1 MSLRPKLTAPVVVL
15 SSSAAAGTAAPPA
28 SASEPVRRRLRPPP
42 GGQLRRGARGGRV
55 NGSQYVRLPITFP
68 SATSMSWHSQTT
80 IEVAIG
86 VITGS
91 GATPSY
97 RTTAR
102 HSGEYRDVSGAP
114 TADGADIQQ
123 WTRTSS

>member
-1 MSLRPKLTAPVVVL
+1 M
-15 SSSAAAGTAAPPA
+15 
-28 SASEPVRRRLRPPP
+28 
-42 GGQLRRGARGGRV
+42 
-55 NGSQYVRLPITFP
+55 NGPQYVRLPITFP
-68 SATSMSWHSQTT
+68 SATSMSLSWHSQTT

-102 HSGEYRDVSGAP
+102 HSGTCRDVSGAS
-114 TADGADIQQ
+114 TTDGADIQQ
-123 WTRTSS
+123 YTCGCGTNRQWTRTSS

>member
-1 MSLRPKLTAPVVVL
+1 M
-15 SSSAAAGTAAPPA
+15 
-28 SASEPVRRRLRPPP
+28 
-42 GGQLRRGARGGRV
+42 

-68 SATSMSWHSQTT
+68 SATSMSLSRHSQTT

-97 RTTAR
+97 QTTAQ
-102 HSGEYRDVSGAP
+102 HSSKYRDLSGAS

-123 WTRTSS
+123 YTCGSGTNQQWTRTSS

>member
-1 MSLRPKLTAPVVVL
+1 M
-15 SSSAAAGTAAPPA
+15 
-28 SASEPVRRRLRPPP
+28 
-42 GGQLRRGARGGRV
+42 
-55 NGSQYVRLPITFP
+55 NGSQYVRPPITFP
-68 SATSMSWHSQTT
+68 SATSMSLSRHSQTT

-102 HSGEYRDVSGAP
+102 HSGEYRDVSGAS

-123 WTRTSS
+123 YTCGCGTNQQWTRTSS

>member
-1 MSLRPKLTAPVVVL
+1 M
-15 SSSAAAGTAAPPA
+15 
-28 SASEPVRRRLRPPP
+28 
-42 GGQLRRGARGGRV
+42 
-55 NGSQYVRLPITFP
+55 NGSQYVRLPITSG
-68 SATSMSWHSQTT
+68 SATSMSLSRHSQIT
-80 IEVAIG
+80 IEVATG

-102 HSGEYRDVSGAP
+102 HSGKCLDVSGAS

-123 WTRTSS
+123 YACGSGTNQQWTRTSP